1 MTKRS
6 IEQVLAEHRSQ
17 WMSICGVE
25 GVGIG
30 LRDESPCIMVFV
42 SVEPE
47 QVQAQIPHTVE
58 NYPVVIEL
66 SGGFRA
72 LD

>member
-1 MTKRS
+1 MTQRS
-6 IEQVLAEHRSQ
+6 IEQVLAAHSSQ
-17 WMSICGVE
+17 WMSISGVE
-25 GVGIG
+25 GLGIA

-47 QVQAQIPHTVE
+47 QVRAQIPHTVE
-58 NYPVVIEL
+58 DYPVIIDS
-66 SGGFRA
+66 SGGIGA

>member
-1 MTKRS
+1 MTQRS
-6 IEQVLAEHRSQ
+6 IEQVLAEHSSQ
-17 WMSICGVE
+17 WMSISGVE
-25 GVGIG
+25 GLGIG

-47 QVQAQIPHTVE
+47 QVRAQVPRTVE
-58 NYPVVIEL
+58 NYPVVIDM